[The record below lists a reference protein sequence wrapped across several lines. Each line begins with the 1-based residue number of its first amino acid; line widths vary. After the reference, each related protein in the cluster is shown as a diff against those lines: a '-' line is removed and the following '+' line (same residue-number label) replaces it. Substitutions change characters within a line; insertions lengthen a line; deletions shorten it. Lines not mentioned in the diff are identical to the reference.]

1 MELKES
7 VKILYDIMI
16 FAWLVFFYTIEALLT
31 NLIPR
36 RYRSKSI
43 KGEIA
48 LITGAASG
56 IGKLIAVKLA
66 SLGARVIIWDIN
78 KLGVDRSFF
87 FHGKYGDLGCLNRG
101 FSREKTLV
109 H

>member
-7 VKILYDIMI
+7 VKILYDTIM
-16 FAWLVFFYTIEALLT
+16 FAWLMIFYTIEVLLT

-56 IGKLIAVKLA
+56 IGKLMAVKLA
-66 SLGARVIIWDIN
+66 SLGARVVVWDIN
-78 KLGVDRSFF
+78 KLVKESASITF
-87 FHGKYGDLGCLNRG
+87 
-101 FSREKTLV
+101 TI
-109 H
+109 